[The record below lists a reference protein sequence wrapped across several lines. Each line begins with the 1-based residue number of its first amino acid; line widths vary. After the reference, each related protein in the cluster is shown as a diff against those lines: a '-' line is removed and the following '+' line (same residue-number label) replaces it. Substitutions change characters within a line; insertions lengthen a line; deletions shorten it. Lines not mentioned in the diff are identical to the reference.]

1 MRRSEKMS
9 INTKCQVFTP
19 KKNAQDLLNAVG
31 YNDNLFGKKVAE
43 NSCGDGSIL
52 AEIVERYIVDALK
65 HNHTIDEIKVGLE
78 QDVWGAEIDKSHITN
93 CKIRLDGVAGSFG
106 LSAVSWNIF
115 EGDFLRENIVSR
127 FDFVIGNPPYIT
139 YKELNLEDRIFVR
152 ESFETC
158 SKGKFDY
165 YYAFIEASLKSL
177 KSTGKL
183 AYLIPSNIFKN
194 QFALDLRKYI
204 LPFLTDIYDYSNQKL
219 FTGKLTASAIIVCD
233 ISRNSPSFEYHNLI
247 KNKTSIIDKDSLNE
261 KWMFQKSEEEV
272 TAAQFFRFG
281 DYFHAASSIATLSNE
296 VYIIADFVDD
306 GEYIQVNGKKI
317 EKALLRNAVSPRS
330 LNYEKKE
337 YVIFPYYYSADGLQR
352 YNEDE
357 FCKKFPFAANYLRQF
372 EKKLNERK
380 SDKGI
385 NWFEYGRSQ
394 ALMHLNQPKVLISTL
409 VTGKVKVKML
419 GKDTIPTSGIYIVK
433 KESQQKYALSKAVD
447 ILNSNLF
454 LEYVKNIGVISNGNS
469 FRISPKDINNFM
481 FPENLLW

>member
-1 MRRSEKMS
+1 MRRGGKMS

-31 YNDNLFGKKVAE
+31 YKDNLFGKKVAE

-65 HNHTIDEIKVGLE
+65 HNHTIDEIRVGLE
-78 QDVWGAEIDKSHITN
+78 QDIWGAEIDKSHIIN
-93 CKIRLDGVAGSFG
+93 CKIRLDGVASSFG

-233 ISRNSPSFEYHNLI
+233 ISRNFPSFEYHDLI
-247 KNKTSIIDKDSLNE
+247 KNKTSIIDKSSL
-261 KWMFQKSEEEV
+261 F
-272 TAAQFFRFG
+272 
-281 DYFHAASSIATLSNE
+281 
-296 VYIIADFVDD
+296 
-306 GEYIQVNGKKI
+306 
-317 EKALLRNAVSPRS
+317 
-330 LNYEKKE
+330 
-337 YVIFPYYYSADGLQR
+337 
-352 YNEDE
+352 
-357 FCKKFPFAANYLRQF
+357 
-372 EKKLNERK
+372 
-380 SDKGI
+380 
-385 NWFEYGRSQ
+385 
-394 ALMHLNQPKVLISTL
+394 
-409 VTGKVKVKML
+409 
-419 GKDTIPTSGIYIVK
+419 
-433 KESQQKYALSKAVD
+433 
-447 ILNSNLF
+447 
-454 LEYVKNIGVISNGNS
+454 
-469 FRISPKDINNFM
+469 
-481 FPENLLW
+481 

>member
-1 MRRSEKMS
+1 MS

-19 KKNAQDLLNAVG
+19 QKNAQELLNAVG
-31 YNDNLFGKKVAE
+31 YKDNLFGKKVAE

-52 AEIVERYIVDALK
+52 AEIVERYIVDAIK
-65 HNHTIDEIKVGLE
+65 HKYTIDQIKVGLE
-78 QDVWGAEIDKSHITN
+78 QDIWGAEIDKSHIIN
-93 CKIRLDGVAGSFG
+93 CKIRLDEVAASFG
-106 LSAVSWNIF
+106 LSDVSWNIF
-115 EGDFLRENIVSR
+115 EGDFLRENIVRR

-152 ESFETC
+152 NSFETC

-165 YYAFIEASLKSL
+165 YYAFVEASIKSL

-194 QFALDLRKYI
+194 EFALDLRKYI
-204 LPFLTDIYDYSNQKL
+204 LPFLTDIYDYCNQKL
-219 FTGKLTASAIIVCD
+219 FVGKLTASAIIVCD
-233 ISRNSPSFEYHNLI
+233 IGSSSLSFKYHNLI
-247 KNKTSIIDKDSLNE
+247 KNITSIINKGQLNE
-261 KWMFQKSEEEV
+261 KWVFQKNEEAI
-272 TAAQFFRFG
+272 TATQLFRFG
-281 DYFHAASSIATLSNE
+281 DYFHAASSIATLLNE

-330 LNYEKKE
+330 LNYGKKE

-352 YNEDE
+352 YSENEFYE
-357 FCKKFPFAANYLRQF
+357 KFPFAVIYLQQF
-372 EKKLNERK
+372 EKKLSGRK

-385 NWFEYGRSQ
+385 SWFEYGRSQ

-409 VTGKVKVKML
+409 ITGNVKVNML
-419 GKDTIPTSGIYIVK
+419 SKDTIPTSGIYIVK
-433 KESQQKYALSKAVD
+433 KESQQEYALSKAVD
-447 ILNSNLF
+447 ILNSSLF

-469 FRISPKDINNFM
+469 FRISSKDINDFM
-481 FPENLLW
+481 FPKNLLC